1 MLSPLVFTAV
11 VTAVRRSAYPK
22 RGGVGV
28 TPLSVGTPENE
39 CLHCGAHV
47 TSRFCRVFGDE
58 QRRAHRCTE
67 CDTHIRISKGS
78 AAGL

>member
-1 MLSPLVFTAV
+1 M
-11 VTAVRRSAYPK
+11 
-22 RGGVGV
+22 
-28 TPLSVGTPENE
+28 TPLSAGTPENE

-78 AAGL
+78 AAGLDVDVPDPEIAEGRHGGEPA